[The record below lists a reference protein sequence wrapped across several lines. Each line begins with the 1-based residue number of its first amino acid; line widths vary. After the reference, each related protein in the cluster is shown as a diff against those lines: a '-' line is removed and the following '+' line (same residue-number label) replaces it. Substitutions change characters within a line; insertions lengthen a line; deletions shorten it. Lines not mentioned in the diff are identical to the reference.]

1 MDNDSLDSVDQ
12 FESAVIAIL
21 DRLCGLAPAAVKN
34 GVGRGYPRCR
44 RCILAAHDADKD
56 IERSLGMAACQR
68 VDFCQGF
75 GHLEFA
81 FPKPAARR
89 VAGIGWRIAISCRT
103 TLLTRLPMKSPP
115 TRMEGR
121 CQCRQS
127 RMAGGTL
134 MNHRMNRG
142 EWLALLLLSVLWG
155 GSFFFAGVLI
165 KTLPPFTIVFLR
177 VALAAVIL
185 NALVKAVGMK
195 MPGGRPAWLA
205 FFAMGLL
212 NNAVPFCLVVWGQS
226 HIASG
231 LAAILNATTPISTVI
246 MAHLLTDD
254 EKMTGNRFLGV
265 VIGLFGVVVLV
276 GPDSLMGLGTNVLAQ
291 VAVLTAAVLYAFA
304 GVYGRRFKL
313 MGIDPIL
320 TANGQVT
327 ASAIVL
333 FPIVM
338 LVDHPWTLAM
348 PALPVWEAIAGSAVL
363 STALGYVLYFR
374 ILATA
379 GATNLLLVTFLIPAS
394 AIIMGTFGLGER
406 LDVRHF
412 AGLAFIGAGLVAI
425 DGRLLARIR
434 RLRPARRNW

>member
-1 MDNDSLDSVDQ
+1 MSMPAKPNGGWHPY
-12 FESAVIAIL
+12 ES
-21 DRLCGLAPAAVKN
+21 P
-34 GVGRGYPRCR
+34 
-44 RCILAAHDADKD
+44 H
-56 IERSLGMAACQR
+56 EQ
-68 VDFCQGF
+68 
-75 GHLEFA
+75 
-81 FPKPAARR
+81 RR
-89 VAGIGWRIAISCRT
+89 VARA
-103 TLLTRLPMKSPP
+103 
-115 TRMEGR
+115 
-121 CQCRQS
+121 
-127 RMAGGTL
+127 
-134 MNHRMNRG
+134 
-142 EWLALLLLSVLWG
+142 V
-155 GSFFFAGVLI
+155 
-165 KTLPPFTIVFLR
+165 
-177 VALAAVIL
+177 AAVCSMGRFIFL
-185 NALVKAVGMK
+185 CGSPDQDAAALHDCVPARCIGRRDPERVGESRRNENA
-195 MPGGRPAWLA
+195 RRQPAWLA

-379 GATNLLLVTFLIPAS
+379 GATNLLLVTFLIPVS

>member
-1 MDNDSLDSVDQ
+1 
-12 FESAVIAIL
+12 
-21 DRLCGLAPAAVKN
+21 
-34 GVGRGYPRCR
+34 
-44 RCILAAHDADKD
+44 
-56 IERSLGMAACQR
+56 
-68 VDFCQGF
+68 
-75 GHLEFA
+75 
-81 FPKPAARR
+81 
-89 VAGIGWRIAISCRT
+89 
-103 TLLTRLPMKSPP
+103 
-115 TRMEGR
+115 
-121 CQCRQS
+121 
-127 RMAGGTL
+127 

-155 GSFFFAGVLI
+155 GSFFFAAVLI

-177 VALAAVIL
+177 VGLAAVIL
-185 NALVKAVGMK
+185 NALVKAVGMR
-195 MPGGRPAWLA
+195 MPGDRPVWLA
-205 FFAMGLL
+205 FFGMGLL

-231 LAAILNATTPISTVI
+231 LAAILNATTPMSTVI
-246 MAHLLTDD
+246 VAHLLTED
-254 EKMTGNRFLGV
+254 EKMTGNRLLGV
-265 VIGLFGVVVLV
+265 AIGFFGVVVLV
-276 GPDSLMGLGTNVLAQ
+276 GPDSLKGLGTNALAQ
-291 VAVLTAAVLYAFA
+291 VAVLTAAVFYAFA

-320 TANGQVT
+320 TATGQVT

-333 FPIVM
+333 FPVAM

-348 PALPVWEAIAGSAVL
+348 PALPVWEAIVGSAVL

-379 GATNLLLVTFLIPAS
+379 GATNLLLVTFLIPVS

-406 LDVRHF
+406 LDVGHF
-412 AGLAFIGAGLVAI
+412 AGLAFIGAGLAAI